1 MNSSALPFPT
11 SVHKWVSAQ
20 FAVTV
25 RLDVGPV
32 CGFDRVA
39 SSVLSTCDI
48 WSNLLV
54 LGCDVVENISLTF
67 VWKSADFDE
76 WTDSREEIVC
86 SSASSFA
93 VVTWADI
100 IQGNNRS

>member
-1 MNSSALPFPT
+1 M
-11 SVHKWVSAQ
+11 
-20 FAVTV
+20 TV

-48 WSNLLV
+48 WSNLV
-54 LGCDVVENISLTF
+54 VWDCDVFENINRTF

-76 WTDSREEIVC
+76 WRDSREEILC
-86 SSASSFA
+86 SNTSSFA

-100 IQGNNRS
+100 ILRNNRS